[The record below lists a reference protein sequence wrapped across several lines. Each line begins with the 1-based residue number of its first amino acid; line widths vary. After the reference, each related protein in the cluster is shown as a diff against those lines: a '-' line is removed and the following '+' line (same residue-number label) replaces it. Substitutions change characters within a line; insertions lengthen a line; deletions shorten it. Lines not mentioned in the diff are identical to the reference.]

1 MIEVTADTVRVAI
14 AEDIEAMCQAM
25 LLARERLDRLN
36 EAGKRDILRGKYMT
50 VPGILARLPA
60 EGMA

>member
-1 MIEVTADTVRVAI
+1 MIEVTADTVRVVI
-14 AEDIEAMCQAM
+14 AEDIEAMCEAM
-25 LLARERLDRLN
+25 LLAGERLDRLN
-36 EAGKRDILRGKYMT
+36 EAGKRDVLRGKHMM